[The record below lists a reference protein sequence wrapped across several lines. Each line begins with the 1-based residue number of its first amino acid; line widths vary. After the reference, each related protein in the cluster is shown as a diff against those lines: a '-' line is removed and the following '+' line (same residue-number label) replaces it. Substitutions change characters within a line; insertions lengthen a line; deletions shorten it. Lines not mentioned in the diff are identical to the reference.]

1 MLCWVWN
8 GKIEEEVEC
17 ERGKILDIFWFL
29 YIVCCFCDWREGE
42 FPLFIVVGQPL
53 WFRLHVR
60 CSFFIIQS
68 IKTMVAVV
76 GPNPK
81 SKNWKTWNGK
91 IIRWVPS
98 HSSNHFILPLAF
110 AFCYAPLL
118 GNFGIPQFS
127 ICLCQISLTPKNKV
141 SLNPFLQFNLHIHLV
156 EFNII
161 WNLEAKLFLT
171 LILTY
176 ILMLHH
182 FLTISSLL
190 GYWLN
195 DFIDQRN

>member
-1 MLCWVWN
+1 MCCVEFLKY
-8 GKIEEEVEC
+8 GKIGEVEC
-17 ERGKILDIFWFL
+17 ERGKILDFFWVLINLLFL
-29 YIVCCFCDWREGE
+29 WLKGGRVSPFYCGWTASLVQTPREV
-42 FPLFIVVGQPL
+42 L
-53 WFRLHVR
+53 
-60 CSFFIIQS
+60 FFIIQS
-68 IKTMVAVV
+68 IKTMEAVV

-141 SLNPFLQFNLHIHLV
+141 SLNPFLQFNLHIYT
-156 EFNII
+156 
-161 WNLEAKLFLT
+161 WWSLT
-171 LILTY
+171 
-176 ILMLHH
+176 
-182 FLTISSLL
+182 SS
-190 GYWLN
+190 GT
-195 DFIDQRN
+195 